1 MKQYEIFNKYQKI
14 TFYIRKLNKN
24 SGDRFNFQIW
34 NKLFIF
40 DPVCIKWINEINEI

>member
-14 TFYIRKLNKN
+14 TFYIRKLNKKN
-24 SGDRFNFQIW
+24 SGDIQIW

-40 DPVCIKWINEINEI
+40 DPVCIK